1 MFKFFKTLGMPEE
14 EKLMHNLKLKYEELC
29 NTEIT
34 GSTDEEKKLK
44 QEKIDIVKQELESLH
59 HKIRQSYITTYKKL
73 EDTGIKRLGNGPAI
87 AIMTDDS
94 HYKDYTI
101 EEIPMLWEA
110 AVPKYKYAR
119 NLAPFLLKAVQKKRE
134 KLVQEAITDMSI
146 KLDYLL
152 ADERELN
159 IAYSVDA
166 NKPYFVIRIP
176 SENFGLAK
184 AIAAYKKTHV
194 SVYISN

>member
-87 AIMTDDS
+87 AIMTDYVLDAEDE
-94 HYKDYTI
+94 Y
-101 EEIPMLWEA
+101 PMMWED
-110 AVPKYKYAR
+110 AVPKYKYTR
-119 NLAPFLLKAVQKKRE
+119 NLAYFLLKAVQKKRE
-134 KLVQEAITDMSI
+134 KLVQEAIAEMSI

-166 NKPYFVIRIP
+166 NKPYCVRIP

-194 SVYISN
+194 SVYIPN

>member
-87 AIMTDDS
+87 AIMTDDV
-94 HYKDYTI
+94 HYKEY
-101 EEIPMLWEA
+101 EFHMGWEA

-134 KLVQEAITDMSI
+134 KLVQEAIAEMSI

-166 NKPYFVIRIP
+166 NKPYCVRIP

>member
-87 AIMTDDS
+87 AVMTDDF
-94 HYKDYTI
+94 HYKEYDLH
-101 EEIPMLWEA
+101 MVWED

-134 KLVQEAITDMSI
+134 KLVQEAIAEMSI

-159 IAYSVDA
+159 IVYSVGT
-166 NKPYFVIRIP
+166 NKEYCIRIP

-194 SVYISN
+194 SVYIPN

>member
-87 AIMTDDS
+87 AIMTDDVLDAEDE
-94 HYKDYTI
+94 Y
-101 EEIPMLWEA
+101 PMLWEY

-134 KLVQEAITDMSI
+134 KLVQEAIAEMSI

-166 NKPYFVIRIP
+166 NKPYCVRIP

-194 SVYISN
+194 SVYIPN

>member
-73 EDTGIKRLGNGPAI
+73 VDTGVKQLGKGPAI
-87 AIMTDDS
+87 AIMTDNILD
-94 HYKDYTI
+94 KED
-101 EEIPMLWEA
+101 EIRMRWLC
-110 AVPKYKYAR
+110 AVPKYKNA
-119 NLAPFLLKAVQKKRE
+119 NGLAPFLMQAVLKKRK
-134 KLVQEAITDMSI
+134 KLVQDAIT
-146 KLDYLL
+146 
-152 ADERELN
+152 E
-159 IAYSVDA
+159 YSVKVNYLIKDEKELDIVYSVPRNA
-166 NKPYFVIRIP
+166 EYAVRIP
-176 SENFGLAK
+176 TENFELAK

-194 SVYISN
+194 SVYIPN

>member
-29 NTEIT
+29 STEIT

-87 AIMTDDS
+87 ATMTDDS
-94 HYKDYTI
+94 HYKDHTI
-101 EEIPMLWEA
+101 EIPMLWEA

-134 KLVQEAITDMSI
+134 KLVQEAIAEMSI
-146 KLDYLL
+146 KLNYLL
-152 ADERELN
+152 VDERELD

-166 NKPYFVIRIP
+166 NKEYCVRIP
-176 SENFGLAK
+176 SENFELAK

-194 SVYISN
+194 SVYIPN

>member
-87 AIMTDDS
+87 AIMTDDVL
-94 HYKDYTI
+94 YAEDEYL
-101 EEIPMLWEA
+101 MLWEY

-134 KLVQEAITDMSI
+134 KLVQEAITEMSI

-166 NKPYFVIRIP
+166 NKPYCVRIP

-194 SVYISN
+194 SVYIPN

>member
-1 MFKFFKTLGMPEE
+1 MPEE
-14 EKLMHNLKLKYEELC
+14 EKLMHNLKLEYEKLC
-29 NTEIT
+29 ATEPT
-34 GSTDEEKKLK
+34 GTEEEIKLK
-44 QEKIDIVKQELESLH
+44 QEKLDIVKEELEILH
-59 HKIRQSYITTYKKL
+59 HKIRQAYITTYKKL

-87 AIMTDDS
+87 AIMTDDV
-94 HYKDYTI
+94 HYKDYII
-101 EEIPMLWEA
+101 EEVPMLWEA

-152 ADERELN
+152 ANERELN

-166 NKPYFVIRIP
+166 NKEYCVRIP
-176 SENFGLAK
+176 TENFELAK

-194 SVYISN
+194 SVYISK

>member
-1 MFKFFKTLGMPEE
+1 MPEE

-87 AIMTDDS
+87 AIMTDYVLYAEDE
-94 HYKDYTI
+94 Y
-101 EEIPMLWEA
+101 PMMWED

-134 KLVQEAITDMSI
+134 KLVQEAIAEMSI

-166 NKPYFVIRIP
+166 NKPYCVRIP

-194 SVYISN
+194 SVYIPN

>member
-87 AIMTDDS
+87 AIMTDDVL
-94 HYKDYTI
+94 YAEDEY
-101 EEIPMLWEA
+101 PMLWEY
-110 AVPKYKYAR
+110 AVPKYKYAK

-152 ADERELN
+152 ANERELN

-166 NKPYFVIRIP
+166 NKPYCVRIP

-194 SVYISN
+194 SVYIPN

>member
-73 EDTGIKRLGNGPAI
+73 EDTGIERLGNGPAI
-87 AIMTDDS
+87 AIMTGIL
-94 HYKDYTI
+94 YKYY
-101 EEIPMLWEA
+101 EFPMSWKV

-134 KLVQEAITDMSI
+134 KLVQEAIAEMSI
-146 KLDYLL
+146 KLDCLL
-152 ADERELN
+152 ANERELN
-159 IAYSVDA
+159 IVYSVGT
-166 NKPYFVIRIP
+166 NKEYCVRIP

-194 SVYISN
+194 SVYIPN

>member
-87 AIMTDDS
+87 AVMTDV
-94 HYKDYTI
+94 HYKEY
-101 EEIPMLWEA
+101 EFHMMWEA

-134 KLVQEAITDMSI
+134 KLVQEAIAEMSI

-159 IAYSVDA
+159 IAYSVDT
-166 NKPYFVIRIP
+166 NKEYCVRIP

-194 SVYISN
+194 SVYIPN

>member
-87 AIMTDDS
+87 AIMTDDVL
-94 HYKDYTI
+94 HAEDEY
-101 EEIPMLWEA
+101 PMLWED

-134 KLVQEAITDMSI
+134 KLVQEAIAEMSI

-159 IAYSVDA
+159 IAYSVGT
-166 NKPYFVIRIP
+166 NKEYCVRIP

-194 SVYISN
+194 TVYIPN

>member
-1 MFKFFKTLGMPEE
+1 MPEE
-14 EKLMHNLKLKYEELC
+14 EKLMHNLKLKYKELC
-29 NTEIT
+29 NTVIT

-73 EDTGIKRLGNGPAI
+73 EDTRIKRLGKGPAI
-87 AIMTDDS
+87 AIITEDPK
-94 HYKDYTI
+94 YK
-101 EEIPMLWEA
+101 EREIRMLWEV
-110 AVPKYKYAR
+110 AVPKYKYVKK
-119 NLAPFLLKAVQKKRE
+119 LAPFLMKAVQKKRE
-134 KLVQEAITDMSI
+134 KLVQEAIAEMSI

-166 NKPYFVIRIP
+166 NKEYCIRIP

-194 SVYISN
+194 SVYIPN

>member
-29 NTEIT
+29 NMEIT

-59 HKIRQSYITTYKKL
+59 HKIRQSYITTYRKL

-87 AIMTDDS
+87 AIMTDDVL
-94 HYKDYTI
+94 YKDHTI
-101 EEIPMLWEA
+101 EVPMLWEA

-134 KLVQEAITDMSI
+134 KLVQEAIAEMSI

-152 ADERELN
+152 ADERELD

-166 NKPYFVIRIP
+166 NKPYCVRIP

-184 AIAAYKKTHV
+184 AIAAYKKTHI
-194 SVYISN
+194 SVYKLAN

>member
-29 NTEIT
+29 STEIT

-59 HKIRQSYITTYKKL
+59 HKIRQAYITTYKKL

-87 AIMTDDS
+87 AIMTDDV
-94 HYKDYTI
+94 HYKDHTI
-101 EEIPMLWEA
+101 EIPMLWED

-134 KLVQEAITDMSI
+134 KLVQEAIAEMSI
-146 KLDYLL
+146 KLNYLL
-152 ADERELN
+152 VNERELN

-166 NKPYFVIRIP
+166 NKEYYVRIP

-194 SVYISN
+194 SVYIPN

>member
-1 MFKFFKTLGMPEE
+1 MPEE

-87 AIMTDDS
+87 AIMTDYVLDAEDE
-94 HYKDYTI
+94 Y
-101 EEIPMLWEA
+101 PMMWED

-119 NLAPFLLKAVQKKRE
+119 NLAYFLLKAVRKKRE
-134 KLVQEAITDMSI
+134 KLVQEAIVEMSI

-152 ADERELN
+152 ANERELN

-166 NKPYFVIRIP
+166 NKPYCVRIP

-194 SVYISN
+194 SVYIPN

>member
-59 HKIRQSYITTYKKL
+59 HKIRQAYITTYKKL

-87 AIMTDDS
+87 AIMTDDVL
-94 HYKDYTI
+94 HAEDEY
-101 EEIPMLWEA
+101 PMMWEDD
-110 AVPKYKYAR
+110 VPKYKYAR

-134 KLVQEAITDMSI
+134 KLVQEAIAEMSI

-159 IAYSVDA
+159 IAYSVDE
-166 NKPYFVIRIP
+166 NKPYCVRIP

-194 SVYISN
+194 SVYIPN

>member
-87 AIMTDDS
+87 AIMTDDVL
-94 HYKDYTI
+94 HAEDEY
-101 EEIPMLWEA
+101 PMLWED

-134 KLVQEAITDMSI
+134 KLVQEAIAEMSI

-166 NKPYFVIRIP
+166 NKEYCVRIP

-194 SVYISN
+194 TVYIPN

>member
-73 EDTGIKRLGNGPAI
+73 VDTGVKLLGKGPAI
-87 AIMTDDS
+87 AIMTDNILD
-94 HYKDYTI
+94 KED
-101 EEIPMLWEA
+101 EIKMRWLC
-110 AVPKYKYAR
+110 AVPKYKNA
-119 NLAPFLLKAVQKKRE
+119 NGLAPFLMQAVLKKRK
-134 KLVQEAITDMSI
+134 KLVQDAIT
-146 KLDYLL
+146 
-152 ADERELN
+152 E
-159 IAYSVDA
+159 YSVKVNYLIKDEKELDIVYSVPRNA
-166 NKPYFVIRIP
+166 EYAVRIP
-176 SENFGLAK
+176 TENFELAK

-194 SVYISN
+194 SVYIPN

>member
-1 MFKFFKTLGMPEE
+1 MPEE

-29 NTEIT
+29 STEIT

-73 EDTGIKRLGNGPAI
+73 EHTGIKRLGNGPAI

-94 HYKDYTI
+94 HYKDHTL
-101 EEIPMLWEA
+101 EIPMLWED

-134 KLVQEAITDMSI
+134 KLVQEAIVEMSI

-194 SVYISN
+194 SVYKLAN

>member
-14 EKLMHNLKLKYEELC
+14 EKLMHNLKLEYEKLCATELTG
-29 NTEIT
+29 TE
-34 GSTDEEKKLK
+34 EEIKLK
-44 QEKIDIVKQELESLH
+44 QEKLDIVKEELEILH

-94 HYKDYTI
+94 HYKEYDL
-101 EEIPMLWEA
+101 PMVWKD
-110 AVPKYKYAR
+110 AVPKYRYAR

-134 KLVQEAITDMSI
+134 KLVQEAIAEMSI

-152 ADERELN
+152 ADKRELN

-166 NKPYFVIRIP
+166 NKPYCIRIP

-194 SVYISN
+194 SVYIPN

>member
-87 AIMTDDS
+87 AIMTDDVLDAEDE
-94 HYKDYTI
+94 Y
-101 EEIPMLWEA
+101 PMLWEY
-110 AVPKYKYAR
+110 AVPKYKYAK
-119 NLAPFLLKAVQKKRE
+119 NLAPFLLNAVQKKRE
-134 KLVQEAITDMSI
+134 KLVQEAIAEMSI

-152 ADERELN
+152 VDERELN

-166 NKPYFVIRIP
+166 NKPYCVRIP

-194 SVYISN
+194 SVYIPN

>member
-87 AIMTDDS
+87 AIMTDDVLDAEDE
-94 HYKDYTI
+94 Y
-101 EEIPMLWEA
+101 PMMWED

-119 NLAPFLLKAVQKKRE
+119 NLAPFLLKAVQKKRK
-134 KLVQEAITDMSI
+134 KLVQEAIAEMSI

-166 NKPYFVIRIP
+166 NKEYCVRIP
-176 SENFGLAK
+176 SENFELAK
-184 AIAAYKKTHV
+184 AIAAHKKTHV
-194 SVYISN
+194 SVYIPN

>member
-87 AIMTDDS
+87 AIMTDDVLDAEDE
-94 HYKDYTI
+94 Y
-101 EEIPMLWEA
+101 PMLWEY

-152 ADERELN
+152 ANERELN

-166 NKPYFVIRIP
+166 NKPYCVRIP

-194 SVYISN
+194 SVYIPN

>member
-94 HYKDYTI
+94 HYKDHTI
-101 EEIPMLWEA
+101 EIPMLWED

-152 ADERELN
+152 VDERELN
-159 IAYSVDA
+159 IVYSVGT
-166 NKPYFVIRIP
+166 NKEYCVRIP

-194 SVYISN
+194 FVYIPN

>member
-87 AIMTDDS
+87 AIMTGIL
-94 HYKDYTI
+94 YKDY
-101 EEIPMLWEA
+101 EFPMSWKV

-134 KLVQEAITDMSI
+134 KLVQEAIAEMSI

-159 IAYSVDA
+159 IAYSVGT
-166 NKPYFVIRIP
+166 NKDYCVRIP

-194 SVYISN
+194 TVYIPN

>member
-87 AIMTDDS
+87 AIMTDDVLDAEDE
-94 HYKDYTI
+94 Y
-101 EEIPMLWEA
+101 PMLWEY

-134 KLVQEAITDMSI
+134 KLVQEAIAEMSI

-152 ADERELN
+152 ANERELN

-166 NKPYFVIRIP
+166 NKPYCVRIP

-194 SVYISN
+194 SVYIPN

>member
-1 MFKFFKTLGMPEE
+1 MPEE

-87 AIMTDDS
+87 AIMTDDVLDAEDE
-94 HYKDYTI
+94 Y
-101 EEIPMLWEA
+101 PMLWEA

-134 KLVQEAITDMSI
+134 KLVQEAITEMSI

-166 NKPYFVIRIP
+166 NKPYCVRIP

-194 SVYISN
+194 SVYIPN